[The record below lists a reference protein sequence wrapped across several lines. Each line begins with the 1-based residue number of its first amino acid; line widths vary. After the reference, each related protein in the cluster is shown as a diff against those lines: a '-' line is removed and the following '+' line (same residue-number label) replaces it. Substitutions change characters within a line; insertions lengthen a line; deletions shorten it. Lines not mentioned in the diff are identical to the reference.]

1 MHCENAYLVINP
13 REGQDMT
20 KLADVFTILAATG
33 WDVDNALVEYGGH
46 ARVLAAKAAK
56 QKYDVIIGHGGDGTT
71 NELVNAVMQSKERK
85 SIVAVLPG
93 GTANQWPHEITMPI
107 DPIQASLTLINS
119 DVRKVDVGR
128 IRVQSLTFP
137 EDAKN
142 EQASQKQEKGKKQ
155 KKEDSPEYYFLLTAG
170 LGVDASVIS
179 HTSKSLKEHIG
190 SLAFDM
196 AAAKELPTQHPFTVE
211 ICEVDDGQTSKTL
224 WQGEALQIVLG
235 NTRLYADAINLTPN
249 AYIDDG
255 LLDICIITANS
266 PFTKLQQMTSLVLQH
281 KPDNNTTTYVQGRHF
296 TITLPAAVELQLD
309 GSALEL
315 SECLNE
321 EDAEAL
327 KQGEDVAKVMVTY
340 RIDVLQQTLQVAI
353 PHTYD
358 NTLFANAPHTHGEQ
372 ATETANDGKRNETLQ
387 HLPQEQVDTLLKQS
401 KQVTVTGVTPNP
413 AKRNTY
419 IIAGTTRKESTG
431 DVKPA
436 ALRVMADTKIYQ
448 HTGEAVEIATIEA
461 IQAGTVLAVTGKES
475 KRGVIGANTI
485 LYI

>member
-20 KLADVFTILAATG
+20 KLTDVFTILAAAG

-46 ARVLAAKAAK
+46 ARELAAKAAK
-56 QKYDVIIGHGGDGTT
+56 REYDVIIGHGGDGTT

-93 GTANQWPHEITMPI
+93 GTANQWPHEIEMPI
-107 DPIQASLTLINS
+107 DPIQAALTLINS

-128 IRVQSLTFP
+128 MSVQHIAFP
-137 EDAKN
+137 DTTQQ

-155 KKEDSPEYYFLLTAG
+155 KKDASPEYYFLLTAG

-190 SLAFDM
+190 SLAFDV
-196 AAAKELPTQHPFTVE
+196 AAAKELPTQHPFAVE
-211 ICEVDDGQTSKTL
+211 ICEVDDEQSSKTL

-235 NTRLYADAINLTPN
+235 NTRLYADAIHLTPN

-255 LLDICIITANS
+255 LLDICIITAHS

-281 KPDNNTTTYVQGRHF
+281 KPDSNSTTYVQGRHF
-296 TITLPAAVELQLD
+296 TITLPATIELQLD

-315 SECLNE
+315 SECLN
-321 EDAEAL
+321 DDDKEAL
-327 KQGEDVAKVMVTY
+327 GQIEDKAKVTVTY
-340 RIDVLQQTLQVAI
+340 RIDVLQQALPVAI
-353 PHTYD
+353 PCAYD
-358 NTLFANAPHTHGEQ
+358 NTLFANAPHAT
-372 ATETANDGKRNETLQ
+372 TETARDGKTNSGPEAR
-387 HLPQEQVDTLLKQS
+387 LPQEQIDTLLKQS
-401 KQVTVTGVTPNP
+401 KQVTVMGVTPNP
-413 AKRNTY
+413 DKPHTY

-436 ALRVMADTKIYQ
+436 AIRVTPDTKIYQ
-448 HTGEAVEIATIEA
+448 RTGEAIETATVEAL
-461 IQAGTVLAVTGKES
+461 QAGTVFAVTGKES

-485 LYI
+485 LYA